1 MKRIKLLMGMLAL
14 TALLVGTVTLFSPYA
29 PVVGPVMDIEDIW
42 AIEDARQE
50 SETPL
55 VTRLENDGMRLGYD
69 AQENTFYCPIGLE
82 NGETWPELYLSAP
95 GAAGVHL
102 AFADDYAYDWCEDA
116 VREGYTYQILAYD
129 DTAFSYAQ
137 IVFTGLPIVTL
148 TTDGELSYD
157 NAPAQVT
164 VASPEGALA
173 TRALAHLRGAGSR
186 LSEKKSYRIDFVHG
200 QKNSSAVAEVP
211 GIGPAD
217 DVILLAGVMDDTLM
231 RDRLSWDVYAMIADE
246 GEPYGPRKTQYAEL
260 FVNDRYAGCYI
271 MMEPVDDGDEL
282 EKRGANAPATDSVY
296 RTAQDDYAGER
307 PYVENP
313 MREGS
318 IYELYHAPV
327 AGHAFDALMPYLT
340 LERLPQG
347 EAGDA
352 EFERLAMDV
361 IDTASLV
368 RYYLFVQAGGMS
380 DNVFNN
386 MYVIASRENGHLR
399 YRFAPWDM
407 DLTWG
412 RYKEESGEA
421 YHGLFSFDVAERM
434 IALDVGGVTRSLLAD
449 TWARLRESAFRE
461 DMIERLVEGYTRE
474 LDASGAYTRDAL
486 RWKGEARTA
495 DGYEIVSFAGEHFA
509 ALDALFAERAGENA
523 L

>member
-1 MKRIKLLMGMLAL
+1 MKKLKLTMAILAM
-14 TALLVGTVTLFSPYA
+14 TALMVCTVALFSPYA
-29 PVVGPVMDIEDIW
+29 PGVAPVMDIEAIW

-55 VTRLENDGMRLGYD
+55 LTRLENDGMRLGYD
-69 AQENTFYCPIGLE
+69 AQENTFYCPIGMD
-82 NGETWPELYLSAP
+82 NGETWPALHLTAP
-95 GAAGVHL
+95 GAAGVRL
-102 AFADDYAYDWCEDA
+102 AFADDYAFDACGDA
-116 VREGYTYQILAYD
+116 VREGYAYQILAY
-129 DTAFSYAQ
+129 TEEAFWYTQ

-148 TTDGELSYD
+148 TTDGEVTYD
-157 NAPAQVT
+157 DAQAQVT
-164 VASPEGALA
+164 LASPEGGLH
-173 TRALAHLRGAGSR
+173 TRAIAHLRGAGSR
-186 LSEKKSYRIDFVHG
+186 LSEKKSYRINFVHG
-200 QKNSSAVAEVP
+200 QKDSRAVAEVP

-271 MMEPVDDGDEL
+271 LMEPVDDGEEL
-282 EKRGANAPATDSVY
+282 KKRGANAPATDSVY
-296 RTAQDDYAGER
+296 RTAQIDYAGDR
-307 PYVENP
+307 QYVENP

-327 AGHAFDALMPYLT
+327 AEHAFDALEPYLA
-340 LERLPQG
+340 LEQLPQG

-352 EFERLAMDV
+352 EFARLAMDV
-361 IDTASLV
+361 IDVESLL
-368 RYYLFVQAGGMS
+368 RYDLFVQAGGMS

-386 MYVIASRENGHLR
+386 MYIIASRENGRLR

-412 RYKEESGEA
+412 RYKEEESGEF
-421 YHGLFSFDVAERM
+421 YHGLFSFDVAQRM
-434 IALDVGGVTRSLLAD
+434 IDLDVGGVTRKMLKYM
-449 TWARLRESAFRE
+449 WASLRETAFRE
-461 DMIERLVEGYTRE
+461 DVIERLVEGYTRE
-474 LDASGAYTRDAL
+474 LDDSGAYARDAL
-486 RWKGEARTA
+486 RWKGEARTP

-509 ALDALFAERAGENA
+509 MLDAVFGE
-523 L
+523 